1 MACELNYSLTGL
13 TGDCLSLSGGSFGI
27 NINGTA
33 PPYTI
38 QWVSP
43 YTNTVVLPVTAT
55 TYGMTG
61 LTAGTYSFNIIDSC
75 VSPGFTTYP
84 ATILISSGTCMSI
97 TGVTNTLCNLNNGS
111 LTATTTYDYGNST
124 FSLYHTTLGFI
135 TSGTTN
141 IPLGRVF
148 NELQPGTYY
157 VIGNDG
163 AGCTGQ
169 SNTVIVQ
176 SSTNVDYGFYVVND
190 SGCNVQSG
198 KVYVT
203 ELEGNPPFTYLWSNG
218 QTTSFIENLIPGA
231 YSVTVGDSSGCI
243 VTKEATVELVSQL
256 GIAGQYVTQPGC
268 FLSSGVVAIQVSGGT
283 PPYYYSGSN
292 NVVEVRFEDNMTWN
306 NLPSGQ
312 FNYYIQDA
320 GLCTITGGV
329 NLTVPTSFNVIQ
341 VVPTNSICG
350 NNQGSINVAISN
362 GTPPYVYTLTGP
374 TNSGSINTTLQS
386 YTFGQLTNGEYTLT
400 ISDGSDCTFTQTY
413 TIENVT
419 GFDFTFLTTGTT
431 CNLNNGAV
439 SIEVTGG
446 DGPFLYQINDQS
458 FQGTLRTQT
467 FRNLPSGSYTLSV
480 TDTSVPCKQTATF
493 YIGATSTSVDF
504 TYNKVNPSLSNN
516 GSIQLFITNGQ
527 APYTIEWSD
536 NVNGQTGMLVTG
548 LSVGTY
554 TVKVTD
560 DNGCVKEVI
569 IILEGIACSV
579 SYEVYNLCEDNFQ
592 NNGQLLEKTPLLML
606 NEGYTDLTVGE
617 ENCVLNEAIFEA
629 ITIVSGVT
637 KSTNFFT
644 GDTLSEAPSESQF
657 ATAVRNLLLTYDGIG
672 SVNINTTTN
681 QITINSDCESTVSL
695 LDVDIIV
702 NMKIHYDISCAC
714 SKNCNP
720 YSYISRVDFMDD
732 EYTVPTHQEITSL
745 ASPNCNCDYT
755 SLENVSNS
763 YTLALNNDGIGGNI
777 RAQYDYFSRQYNEY
791 SKNKFSG
798 FCEGDVG
805 FNIPDVSLINSSFP
819 DNFYYKGRPVKIGVR
834 LIKASQTESWYTSSV
849 GSILSAY
856 TDDVRYIRA
865 VSNIGDLPITGQPGD
880 LILVGNLG
888 SATGYAWDP
897 VTNDWSDT
905 FYTVIKDDLLVEIST
920 KRNTLVKD
928 KSALLLSLKTFTW
941 SNNYMLFH
949 GIKRWI
955 FNGQMPKPGKDV
967 IADNGENIPCGYS
980 QNIDD
985 CGGLDPFCGPNKQDD
1000 NDLC

>member
-13 TGDCLSLSGGSFGI
+13 TGDCLNLSGGSFGI
-27 NINGTA
+27 SIVGTA

-43 YTNTVVLPVTAT
+43 YSNTVVLATTAT
-55 TYGMTG
+55 TYNITG
-61 LTAGTYSFNIIDSC
+61 LTAGTYSFNIIDTC
-75 VSPGFTTYP
+75 VSPGATSYP

-111 LTATTTYDYGNST
+111 LTATTIYDYGNST

-148 NELQPGTYY
+148 NGLQPGTYY

-198 KVYVT
+198 KVYVN

-231 YSVTVGDSSGCI
+231 YSVAVGDSSGCV

-256 GIAGQYVTQPGC
+256 GVASQFVTQPGC
-268 FLSSGVVAIQVSGGT
+268 FLSNGIVSIQVSGGT

-292 NVVEVRFEDNMTWN
+292 NVVEVRFEDYMTWSS
-306 NLPSGQ
+306 LPSGQ

-341 VVPTNSICG
+341 VVPTNSTCG
-350 NNQGSINVAISN
+350 NNQGSINVVISN

-400 ISDGSDCTFTQTY
+400 ISDGSSCTFTQTY
-413 TIENVT
+413 TIENET

-458 FQGTLRTQT
+458 FQGTLRTKT
-467 FRNLPSGSYTLSV
+467 FGNLPSGSYTLSV
-480 TDTSVPCKQTATF
+480 TDTSVPCKQTSSF

-657 ATAVRNLLLTYDGIG
+657 ATVVRNLLLTYDGIG

-714 SKNCNP
+714 SKSCNP
-720 YSYISRVDFMDD
+720 YSYISGIDFMDD
-732 EYTVPTHQEITSL
+732 EYNVPTHQEITSWG
-745 ASPNCNCDYT
+745 SSNCNCDYT
-755 SLENVSNS
+755 SFENMMLSYDAAITDNSVKQQLQYFGIQFNNYSN
-763 YTLALNNDGIGGNI
+763 
-777 RAQYDYFSRQYNEY
+777 
-791 SKNKFSG
+791 NKYVG

-805 FNIPDVSLINSSFP
+805 FAVPDVSLISTVSFP
-819 DNFYYKGRPVKIGVR
+819 NNFFRKGRPVKIRGNR
-834 LIKASQTESWYTSSV
+834 AIKASQTEGWFTYNI
-849 GSILSAY
+849 GGRLSAY
-856 TDDVRYIRA
+856 TDDIKYIRA
-865 VSNIGDLPITGQPGD
+865 VPTIGERPLTGQPGD
-880 LILVGNLG
+880 VILVGNVN
-888 SATGYAWDP
+888 SYTGYAWDP
-897 VTNDWSDT
+897 LSNTWSDS
-905 FYTVIKDDLLVEIST
+905 FYNTIDDEVLSDIRA
-920 KRNTLVKD
+920 KQ
-928 KSALLLSLKTFTW
+928 SAFAKAKNELILSMRPFTW
-941 SNNYMLFH
+941 ANNYMVLH
-949 GIKRWI
+949 SIKRFPLNDTKPI
-955 FNGQMPKPGKDV
+955 TGNEIIETNG
-967 IADNGENIPCGYS
+967 ADLPCGYS
-980 QNIDD
+980 QNLND
-985 CGGLDPFCGPNKQDD
+985 CGSLDPFCGPNKNVDS
-1000 NDLC
+1000 NEC

>member
-33 PPYTI
+33 APYTI

-43 YTNTVVLPVTAT
+43 YTNTVVLPTSAT

-141 IPLGRVF
+141 ISLGRVF

-169 SNTVIVQ
+169 SNSVIVQ
-176 SSTNVDYGFYVVND
+176 SSTNVDFGFYVVND

-203 ELEGNPPFTYLWSNG
+203 DLEGNPPFTYLWSNG

-256 GIAGQYVTQPGC
+256 GIAGQYVTQPQC
-268 FLSSGVVAIQVSGGT
+268 FESDGVVAIQVSGGT

-292 NVVEVRFEDNMTWN
+292 NVVEVRFENNMTWN
-306 NLPSGQ
+306 NLGSGQ

-329 NLTVPTSFNVIQ
+329 NLTVPTSFNIIQ
-341 VVPTNSICG
+341 VVPTNSTCG
-350 NNQGSINVAISN
+350 NNQGSINVTISN

-374 TNSGSINTTLQS
+374 SNPGSINTTLQS
-386 YTFGQLTNGEYTLT
+386 YTFGQLTNGVYTLT
-400 ISDGSDCTFTQTY
+400 ISDGSNCTFTQTY
-413 TIENVT
+413 TIENQT

-431 CNLNNGAV
+431 CNLNNGTV

-458 FQGTLRTQT
+458 YQTTLRTHT
-467 FRNLPSGSYTLSV
+467 FSNLSSGSYALSV
-480 TDTSVPCKQTATF
+480 TDTSVPCKQTSSF
-493 YIGATSTSVDF
+493 YIGDSDTVDF
-504 TYNKVNPSLSNN
+504 VYSKVNPSFSNN
-516 GSIQLFITNGQ
+516 GSIQLFITDGQ
-527 APYTIEWSD
+527 PPYTIEWSD

-548 LSVGTY
+548 LSAGTY

-560 DNGCVKEVI
+560 DNGCVKEI
-569 IILEGIACSV
+569 EIILEGIACSV

-592 NNGQLLEKTPLLML
+592 NNGQLLKKTPLLML

-629 ITIVSGVT
+629 ITVVSGVT
-637 KSTNFFT
+637 DSTNFYT
-644 GDTLSEAPSESQF
+644 GDTLTEAPSESLF
-657 ATAVRNLLLTYDGIG
+657 ATTVRNLLLSYEGIG
-672 SVNINTTTN
+672 SVNINSTTN
-681 QITINSDCESTVSL
+681 QITISSDCESTVSL

-702 NMKIHYDISCAC
+702 NLKIHYDISCAC

-720 YSYISRVDFMDD
+720 YSYISSIDFMDD
-732 EYTVPTHQEITSL
+732 EYNVPTHQEITSWG
-745 ASPNCNCDYT
+745 SSNCLCDYT
-755 SLENVSNS
+755 SLENVINTYENASTDYNV
-763 YTLALNNDGIGGNI
+763 GGN
-777 RAQYDYFSRQYNEY
+777 RSYFIQQFNVY
-791 SKNKFSG
+791 SNNKYRG
-798 FCEGDVG
+798 FCEGDLG
-805 FNIPDVSLINSSFP
+805 FNIPDVSLISNNTFP
-819 DNFYYKGRPVKIGVR
+819 SNFYWKGRPVKVKGNRV
-834 LIKASQTESWYTSSV
+834 IKASQTEGWYTTSI
-849 GSILSAY
+849 GSTLSAY

-865 VSNIGDLPITGQPGD
+865 VSDIGDLPITGQPGD
-880 LILVGNLG
+880 LILVGNVNN
-888 SATGYAWDP
+888 STGYAWDP
-897 VTNDWSDT
+897 LSNTWSST
-905 FYTVIKDDLLVEIST
+905 FYNSIETDVLGEIIIR
-920 KRNTLVKD
+920 KN
-928 KSALLLSLKTFTW
+928 ALSNAKNELILSMRPFTW
-941 SNNYMLFH
+941 SNNYLLFH
-949 GIKRWI
+949 GIKRWV
-955 FNGQMPKPGKDV
+955 FNDELPQSGQVV
-967 IADNGENIPCGYS
+967 IETNGEDLPCGYP
-980 QNIDD
+980 QNLND
-985 CGGLDPFCGPNKQDD
+985 CGSLDPFCGPNKQDD
-1000 NDLC
+1000 NNVC

>member
-13 TGDCLSLSGGSFGI
+13 TGDCLNLSGGSFGI
-27 NINGTA
+27 NIVGSA

-43 YTNTVVLPVTAT
+43 YSNTVVLATTAT

-148 NELQPGTYY
+148 NGLQPGTYY
-157 VIGNDG
+157 VVGNDG

-231 YSVTVGDSSGCI
+231 YSVTVGDSSGCN
-243 VTKEATVELVSQL
+243 VTKQATVELVSQL
-256 GIAGQYVTQPGC
+256 GVVGQYVTQPSC
-268 FLSSGVVAIQVSGGT
+268 FQSDGVVAIQVSGGT

-306 NLPSGQ
+306 ALPSGQ

-341 VVPTNSICG
+341 VVPTNSTCG
-350 NNQGSINVAISN
+350 NNQGSINVVISN

-386 YTFGQLTNGEYTLT
+386 YTFSQLTNGEYTLK
-400 ISDGSDCTFTQTY
+400 ISDGSSCTFTQTY
-413 TIENVT
+413 TIENET

-431 CNLNNGAV
+431 CQLNNGAV
-439 SIEVTGG
+439 TINVTGG

-458 FQGTLRTQT
+458 AQTTLRTQT
-467 FRNLPSGSYTLSV
+467 FVNLPSGSYTLSV
-480 TDTSVPCKQTATF
+480 TDTSVPCKQTSSF
-493 YIGATSTSVDF
+493 YIDSSDTVDF
-504 TYNKVNPSLSNN
+504 VYSKVNPSLSNN
-516 GSIQLFITNGQ
+516 GSIQIFITNGQ
-527 APYTIEWSD
+527 APYTIEWSE

-548 LSVGTY
+548 LSAGTY

-560 DNGCVKEVI
+560 DNGCVKEVV

-579 SYEVYNLCEDNFQ
+579 SYEIYNLCEDIFQ
-592 NNGQLLEKTPLLML
+592 NSGELLKKTPLLML
-606 NEGYTDLTVGE
+606 NEGYTDLTLNE

-637 KSTNFFT
+637 ATTNFFT
-644 GDTLSEAPSESQF
+644 GDTLTEAPSVSLF
-657 ATAVRNLLLTYDGIG
+657 STTVRNMLLTYEGIG

-695 LDVDIIV
+695 LDVDIVV

-714 SKNCNP
+714 SKSCNP
-720 YSYISRVDFMDD
+720 YTYVSRIDFMDD
-732 EYTVPTHQEITSL
+732 EYNVPTSQEINSWG
-745 ASPNCNCDYT
+745 SSNCNCDYT
-755 SLENVSNS
+755 SFDNMISS
-763 YTLALNNDGIGGNI
+763 YDSAITDYSIK
-777 RAQYDYFSRQYNEY
+777 AQIDYFIKQFNEY
-791 SKNKFSG
+791 SINKYLG

-805 FNIPDVSLINSSFP
+805 FNIPDVTLISNVQFP
-819 DNFYYKGRPVKIGVR
+819 NNFFSKGKPIKIVSNR
-834 LIKASQTESWYTSSV
+834 VVKASQTQAWYDTTV
-849 GSILSAY
+849 GSTLSAY
-856 TDDVRYIRA
+856 TDDVKYVRA
-865 VSNIGDLPITGQPGD
+865 ISNVGDLPSSGLPGD
-880 LILVGNLG
+880 LIMVGDVTTNV
-888 SATGYAWDP
+888 GYAWDP
-897 VTNDWSDT
+897 LTNSWSTT
-905 FYTVIKDDLLVEIST
+905 FYNTIDDCLTEKRAKLGAFQKAKYQLVLAM
-920 KRNTLVKD
+920 KPL
-928 KSALLLSLKTFTW
+928 TW
-941 SNNYMLFH
+941 ANNYMILH
-949 GIKRWI
+949 SIKKFPLKNTQPI
-955 FNGQMPKPGKDV
+955 IGSDIIKT
-967 IADNGENIPCGYS
+967 NGENLPCGYS
-980 QNIDD
+980 QNLND
-985 CGGLDPFCGPNKQDD
+985 CTLDPFCGPNKSVDSD
-1000 NDLC
+1000 EC